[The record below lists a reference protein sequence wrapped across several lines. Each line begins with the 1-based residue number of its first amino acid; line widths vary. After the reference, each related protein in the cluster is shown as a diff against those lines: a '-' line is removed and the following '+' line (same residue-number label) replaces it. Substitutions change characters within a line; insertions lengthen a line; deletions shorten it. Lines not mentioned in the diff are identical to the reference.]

1 MLRKVYVA
9 TEGAYSDFSI
19 VGAFLNKEDAEA
31 CPLADGYEEF
41 VLNDGPMD
49 LRYYYTAVYH
59 GRYGRAR
66 QAVMRD
72 ELREYDGND
81 EVHLTTSSWSG
92 PPTFMARGWDQLKVL
107 KVVSDAR
114 AAFLA
119 EREGV
124 A

>member
-1 MLRKVYVA
+1 MEKVYVA
-9 TEGAYSDFSI
+9 TEGAYSDYSV
-19 VGAFLNKEDAEA
+19 VGVFLNEEDAKA

-66 QAVMRD
+66 QVDMRD
-72 ELREYDGND
+72 ELVEYDGND
-81 EVHLTTSSWSG
+81 EVRLIKSSWSG
-92 PPTFMARGWDQLKVL
+92 PPTFMAHGWDQLKVL
-107 KVVSDAR
+107 KIVSDAR
-114 AAFLA
+114 AAYLA
-119 EREGV
+119 EKGGV